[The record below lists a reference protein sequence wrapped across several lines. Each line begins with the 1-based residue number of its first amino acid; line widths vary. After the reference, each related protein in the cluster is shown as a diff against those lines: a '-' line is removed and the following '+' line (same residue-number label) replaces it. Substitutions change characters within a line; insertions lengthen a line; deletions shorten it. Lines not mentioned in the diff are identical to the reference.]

1 MLRHGFIGRTSIFLV
16 ENMVT
21 WFENSKYVIPRINF
35 KCRGGVAKIISAS
48 DSNDIKEMA
57 K

>member
-1 MLRHGFIGRTSIFLV
+1 VLRHGFIGRTSIFLV

-21 WFENSKYVIPRINF
+21 WFENLKYVIPRINF

-48 DSNDIKEMA
+48 DSNDIKKMA